1 MAHALTQTTL
11 THIFP
16 SSPFPTGYSIFVI
29 MGALPSCEAD
39 ELLSLV
45 PVEPEHT
52 PTSPTHGGQ
61 SSCTSKKHTRTGE
74 SEDEEESFALE
85 LATAMSA
92 SLAATVQEQEEPD
105 VRFCGQTEAEEREK
119 LDLELATVMSA
130 SLNGRDLCHT
140 QT

>member
-1 MAHALTQTTL
+1 MTHALTQATL
-11 THIFP
+11 THILP
-16 SSPFPTGYSIFVI
+16 SSSFPTGYSIFVI

-61 SSCTSKKHTRTGE
+61 SSCACSTSKKHARTGE

-105 VRFCGQTEAEEREK
+105 IRFCGQTEAEEREQ
-119 LDLELATVMSA
+119 LDLELAAAMSA
-130 SLNGRDLCHT
+130 SLNGKD
-140 QT
+140 